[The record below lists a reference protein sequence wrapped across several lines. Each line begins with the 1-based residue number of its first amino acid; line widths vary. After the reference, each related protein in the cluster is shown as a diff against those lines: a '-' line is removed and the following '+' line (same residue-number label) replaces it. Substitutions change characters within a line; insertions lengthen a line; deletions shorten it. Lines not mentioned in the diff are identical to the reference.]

1 MPRQAGGFSSVRISF
16 LIALGVLA
24 AGFTGC
30 ETTSNDEARLPIVS
44 ASGKSAADRGTV
56 FLKVFVDEDA
66 RSKAPVDMQISI
78 DDKPVV
84 NRAFSMGRNSDD
96 GQFQITLP
104 TGSHTL
110 SATSQGG
117 LAQIRKRFRVRK
129 QDEKF
134 IELYVTDQGRVRLTR
149 DSKIRI
155 LKFVIKNY
163 RKPQQ
168 KNFNPA
174 MWMRLSALD
183 AGHGQEGYSHGPQT
197 QFAGTGPTPVSHSF
211 RERRTEGNA

>member
-1 MPRQAGGFSSVRISF
+1 MAGLS
-16 LIALGVLA
+16 
-24 AGFTGC
+24 GC
-30 ETTSNDEARLPIVS
+30 ETTDDDSKLPIIS

-66 RSKAPVDMQISI
+66 QAKAPVDMQISI
-78 DDKPVV
+78 DNKPVI
-84 NRAFSMGRNSDD
+84 NRSFSMGRGSDD

-110 SATSQGG
+110 TATSQGG
-117 LAQIRKRFRVRK
+117 RAQISNRFRVRK

-149 DSKIRI
+149 GSKIRI
-155 LKFVIKNY
+155 VKFVIKNY

-174 MWMRLSALD
+174 MWMRLSALEPSRGPD
-183 AGHGQEGYSHGPQT
+183 DSQRGAWTQNAGRIVLLAPYGYRVQN
-197 QFAGTGPTPVSHSF
+197 
-211 RERRTEGNA
+211 TEGNA

>member
-1 MPRQAGGFSSVRISF
+1 VAGLS
-16 LIALGVLA
+16 
-24 AGFTGC
+24 GC
-30 ETTSNDEARLPIVS
+30 ETTDDDSRLPIIS

-66 RSKAPVDMQISI
+66 RAKAPVDMQISI
-78 DDKPVV
+78 DDKPVI
-84 NRAFSMGRNSDD
+84 NRSFSMGRSSDD

-110 SATSQGG
+110 TATSQGG
-117 LAQIRKRFRVRK
+117 RAEISKRFRVRK

-149 DSKIRI
+149 GSKIRI
-155 LKFVIKNY
+155 IKFVIKNY
-163 RKPQQ
+163 SKPQQ

-174 MWMRLSALD
+174 MWMRLSAL
-183 AGHGQEGYSHGPQT
+183 EPNHGPDDSQPGAWTQNAGRFAMPAPHGYRVQT
-197 QFAGTGPTPVSHSF
+197 S
-211 RERRTEGNA
+211 EGNA

>member
-1 MPRQAGGFSSVRISF
+1 MRVFF
-16 LIALGVLA
+16 LIAMIALA
-24 AGFTGC
+24 LTFTGC
-30 ETTSNDEARLPIVS
+30 ETTSNDDARLPLIS

-66 RSKAPVDMQISI
+66 RAKAPVDMQISI
-78 DDKPVV
+78 DDKPVI
-84 NRAFSMGRNSDD
+84 NRSFTMGRNSDD

-104 TGSHTL
+104 TGTHTL

-155 LKFVIKNY
+155 IKFVIKNY
-163 RKPQQ
+163 SKPQQ

-183 AGHGQEGYSHGPQT
+183 AEHGPDYSQRGALTPIAGMVSPPAQHGFRVQTTEGY
-197 QFAGTGPTPVSHSF
+197 A
-211 RERRTEGNA
+211 

>member
-1 MPRQAGGFSSVRISF
+1 MPLRGEGFSNVRACYA
-16 LIALGVLA
+16 IAIA
-24 AGFTGC
+24 AGILFAGC
-30 ETTSNDEARLPIVS
+30 ETTKDDSKLPIIS

-66 RSKAPVDMQISI
+66 RAKAPVDMEIKI
-78 DDKPVV
+78 DDKPVI
-84 NRAFSMGRNSDD
+84 NRSFSFGRNSDD
-96 GQFQITLP
+96 GQFQISLP

-110 SATSQGG
+110 SATSQRGNT
-117 LAQIRKRFRVRK
+117 QISKRFRVRK
-129 QDEKF
+129 KDEKF

-163 RKPQQ
+163 RNSQQ

-174 MWMRLSALD
+174 MWMRLSVHQPMDDGDHSLRRAMTPN
-183 AGHGQEGYSHGPQT
+183 AGVMPVPAPSGFSVQT
-197 QFAGTGPTPVSHSF
+197 DEA
-211 RERRTEGNA
+211 NA

>member
-1 MPRQAGGFSSVRISF
+1 MVSV
-16 LIALGVLA
+16 ALT
-24 AGFTGC
+24 FPGC
-30 ETTSNDEARLPIVS
+30 ETTSNDDARLPLIS

-66 RSKAPVDMQISI
+66 RAKAPVDMQISI
-78 DDKPVV
+78 DDKPVI
-84 NRAFSMGRNSDD
+84 NRSFTMGRNSDD

-104 TGSHTL
+104 TGTHTL

-149 DSKIRI
+149 DSKVRI
-155 LKFVIKNY
+155 IKFVIKNY

-183 AGHGQEGYSHGPQT
+183 AGHGPDHSQRGALTPIAGTVPSPAQHGFRVQTTEGY
-197 QFAGTGPTPVSHSF
+197 A
-211 RERRTEGNA
+211 

>member
-1 MPRQAGGFSSVRISF
+1 MRVFF
-16 LIALGVLA
+16 LIATLSLA
-24 AGFTGC
+24 LTFTGC
-30 ETTSNDEARLPIVS
+30 ETTSNDDARLPLIS

-66 RSKAPVDMQISI
+66 RAKAPVDMQISI
-78 DDKPVV
+78 DDKPVI
-84 NRAFSMGRNSDD
+84 NRSFTMGRNSDD

-104 TGSHTL
+104 TGTHTL

-155 LKFVIKNY
+155 IKFVIKNY
-163 RKPQQ
+163 SKPQQ

-183 AGHGQEGYSHGPQT
+183 AGHGPDHSQRGALTPIAGSPPAQHGFRVQTTEGY
-197 QFAGTGPTPVSHSF
+197 A
-211 RERRTEGNA
+211 